1 MGISC
6 EQTLECFRSDD
17 LIGLGM
23 EADAVRRRL
32 HPEGVVS
39 YAICGRPARQPGRE
53 AGFFAEMDQLV
64 AAGAGSITIGAED
77 TESVEQAEAL
87 LRNIKRAYPGLWLHG
102 SSAGDVLD
110 LARRSGLSVQ
120 DTIQRLRDAGL
131 DSISGEDAGILDGAP
146 AGARVSWR
154 SSDWLE
160 VHRSAHRAGLPTTAA
175 MVFGQGETAAQRVH
189 HLEALRTLQ
198 EQTGG
203 FTSFALRTFV
213 PPSAGPRT
221 VEEPTAV
228 EYLKTLAISR
238 MVLDNIAN
246 IEIDLDAQGLK
257 VFETCLRFGGNDAG
271 SLSPIGETAATVEQ
285 LRLVIRD
292 AGFRPVERDMAYR
305 TMFAN

>member
-17 LIGLGM
+17 LIGLGI

-110 LARRSGLSVQ
+110 LARR
-120 DTIQRLRDAGL
+120 
-131 DSISGEDAGILDGAP
+131 
-146 AGARVSWR
+146 
-154 SSDWLE
+154 
-160 VHRSAHRAGLPTTAA
+160 
-175 MVFGQGETAAQRVH
+175 
-189 HLEALRTLQ
+189 
-198 EQTGG
+198 
-203 FTSFALRTFV
+203 
-213 PPSAGPRT
+213 
-221 VEEPTAV
+221 
-228 EYLKTLAISR
+228 
-238 MVLDNIAN
+238 
-246 IEIDLDAQGLK
+246 
-257 VFETCLRFGGNDAG
+257 
-271 SLSPIGETAATVEQ
+271 
-285 LRLVIRD
+285 
-292 AGFRPVERDMAYR
+292 
-305 TMFAN
+305 